1 MIDSGIPADH
11 IIYMANEMIHS
22 EEKNPWPGKLFTLP
36 DPEGPGWDH
45 AAVCKEHYD
54 YTSKHITPE
63 IVLAVLSQDEEK
75 VKQLTGLE
83 NPKVFHTTEED
94 TIFVY
99 YSDHGYEGGVVCG
112 SERISKRQ
120 IHEALTSLHERHAYS
135 KMAFFLE
142 ACESGSVFDTLPAE
156 LNVYAFTSANATELA
171 WSEHCPPDDVVNGK
185 EFGTCMSMFYDNE
198 YQRLWETES
207 TTITLGEL
215 FQRTHDHVAK
225 YLHQEV
231 SEYGNLSMRDLP
243 MTTFIGDKPIKART
257 MVASKPSTLVAKSE
271 VPLHVAKW
279 AAIRSG
285 KKDLSELRDLVY
297 ARAKEEIEVMRLGA
311 SILGEKEMDQKK
323 DGDTLVYNSACATTL
338 FENLMDK
345 CGHTLPFPSMTRN
358 IVHAICSGEAV
369 PCVNWESICL

>member
-1 MIDSGIPADH
+1 
-11 IIYMANEMIHS
+11 
-22 EEKNPWPGKLFTLP
+22 
-36 DPEGPGWDH
+36 
-45 AAVCKEHYD
+45 
-54 YTSKHITPE
+54 
-63 IVLAVLSQDEEK
+63 
-75 VKQLTGLE
+75 
-83 NPKVFHTTEED
+83 
-94 TIFVY
+94 
-99 YSDHGYEGGVVCG
+99 
-112 SERISKRQ
+112 
-120 IHEALTSLHERHAYS
+120 
-135 KMAFFLE
+135 
-142 ACESGSVFDTLPAE
+142 
-156 LNVYAFTSANATELA
+156 
-171 WSEHCPPDDVVNGK
+171 
-185 EFGTCMSMFYDNE
+185 MSMFYDNE

-323 DGDTLVYNSACATTL
+323 DEDTLVYNNSCATMM

-345 CGHTLPFPSMTRN
+345 CGHSMPFPAMTRYL
-358 IVHAICSGEAV
+358 VHAICSGKEV
-369 PCVNWESICL
+369 PSVDWESICM